1 MGVWIDEKGMV
12 VRPPETAY
20 TKTQT
25 LQVGTKSITTEGE
38 AYVAAL
44 RDWVQKGSASAFA
57 LSDDEYE
64 KRVKPRPEN
73 EMQAEASFKLAVYF
87 RESGQAALAA
97 KHFQRAQQ
105 LHPDNWNYH
114 RQDWSFTPSEAGK
127 KWLEKFNKQQDPYYP
142 KLELQPK

>member
-20 TKTQT
+20 TKNQT
-25 LQVGTKSITTEGE
+25 LKVGAKSVTTEGE

-44 RDWVQKGSASAFA
+44 RDWVQKGSSSVYA

-73 EMQAEASFKLAVYF
+73 EMQAEASFKLAVHF
-87 RESGQAALAA
+87 RESGQAELAG

-114 RQDWSFTPSEAGK
+114 RQDWSFTPAEAGK